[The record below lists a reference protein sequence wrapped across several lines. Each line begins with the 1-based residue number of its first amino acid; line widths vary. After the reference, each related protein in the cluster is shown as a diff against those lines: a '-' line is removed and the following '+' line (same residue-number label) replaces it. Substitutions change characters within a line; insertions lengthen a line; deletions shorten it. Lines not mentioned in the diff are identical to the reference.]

1 MTTALLAEQNGA
13 AALVGGA
20 PLLVS
25 VEIHFATL
33 DVDSVAQQRYEA
45 MLRPEELARTTRY
58 RSATDAERYVVR
70 RGKLREQLAAR
81 LGCEPRDVPLNC
93 NYFGKP
99 SVTGSD
105 LRFNLS
111 HSGGIALYVFARGCE
126 IGCDIEWRR
135 PEFARDG
142 VAERFFSARELESL
156 RAVPRSHRVK
166 AFFNCWT
173 RKEAFI
179 KALGFGVSYPLK
191 AFDVS
196 LAPGE
201 QPALLRGPLGWSLR
215 SFEPLEG
222 LQAAIAL
229 KEI

>member
-1 MTTALLAEQNGA
+1 MTVALSADRTA
-13 AALVGGA
+13 AAVLAGEPG
-20 PLLVS
+20 LVS
-25 VEIHFATL
+25 VETHLAAL
-33 DVDSVAQQRYEA
+33 DVDPIERKNYEA
-45 MLRPEELARTTRY
+45 MLQAEELARAARFHF
-58 RSATDAERYVVR
+58 ATDAERYIVR
-70 RGKLREQLAAR
+70 RGRLRELLASR
-81 LGCEPRDVPLNC
+81 LGCHPRDVPLHC
-93 NYFGKP
+93 NSFGKP
-99 SVTGSD
+99 SVKGSD

-111 HSGGIALYVFARGCE
+111 HAGGVAFYAFAHDAE

-135 PEFARDG
+135 PEFAREA
-142 VAERFFSARELESL
+142 VAERFFSVRELQAL
-156 RAVPRSHRVK
+156 RAVPRSRWVE

-201 QPALLRGPLGWSLR
+201 PAALLRGPLGWLLR

-222 LQAAIAL
+222 LQAAIAVKQL
-229 KEI
+229 

>member
-1 MTTALLAEQNGA
+1 LLPA
-13 AALVGGA
+13 
-20 PLLVS
+20 
-25 VEIHFATL
+25 
-33 DVDSVAQQRYEA
+33 
-45 MLRPEELARTTRY
+45 ELARAAQFHFTKDT
-58 RSATDAERYVVR
+58 ERYVVR
-70 RGKLREQLAAR
+70 RGKLRELLAAR
-81 LGCEPRDVPLNC
+81 LGCRPRDVPLNC
-93 NYFGKP
+93 NPFGKP
-99 SVTGSD
+99 SVKGTD

-111 HSGGIALYVFARGCE
+111 HSGAVALYVFARDAE

-135 PEFARDG
+135 PEFARET
-142 VAERFFSARELESL
+142 VAERFFSARELEAL
-156 RAVPRSHRVK
+156 RAVPLGRWVE

-201 QPALLRGPLGWSLR
+201 PAALLRGPLGWSLR

-222 LQAAIAL
+222 LQAAIAI
-229 KEI
+229 KEF